1 MFPQDLPQGRP
12 TRAGRRPAAFVAAA
26 ALVALTLPA
35 AALASPESDRAS
47 RKEERQIAAF
57 ERMVDAFLVDSPNF
71 LVQSSRE
78 ANATRMDGYGLVV
91 SFKTSLVGGNSWD
104 GEHAWWRFWDDDD
117 GYIVIDHDWD
127 DDEEDDQ
134 EMKEAKKSWKERA
147 LTRQQRRYERGKEE
161 LTEFFLD
168 HSDLLST
175 LKDTEWLE
183 LQASLRNAAYF
194 RENDLRRLKMRAKM
208 SDLRAF
214 ADGKITAD
222 AMKAKIETKES

>member
-1 MFPQDLPQGRP
+1 MFPQDLPLKHRSA
-12 TRAGRRPAAFVAAA
+12 AGSGVFALAAA
-26 ALVALTLPA
+26 AVIALPG
-35 AALASPESDRAS
+35 AALASPESDRAT

-71 LVQSSRE
+71 LVQSGRE

-91 SFKTSLVGGNSWD
+91 SFKTSLVGGHSWND
-104 GEHAWWRFWDDDD
+104 GRSWWKFWDDDD

-127 DDEEDDQ
+127 DDEIDDA
-134 EMKEAKKSWKERA
+134 EMKKAKKSWKERE

-168 HSDLLST
+168 HSDVLTS

-183 LQASLRNAAYF
+183 IQASLRSAEYF
-194 RENDLRRLKMRAKM
+194 RENDLRRLKIRAKM

-222 AMKAKIETKES
+222 AMKTKIETKES